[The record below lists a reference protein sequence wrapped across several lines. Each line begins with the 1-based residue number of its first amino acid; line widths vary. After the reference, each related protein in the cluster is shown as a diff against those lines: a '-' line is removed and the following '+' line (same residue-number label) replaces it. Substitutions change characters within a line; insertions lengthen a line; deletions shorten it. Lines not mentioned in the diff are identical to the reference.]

1 MMISPG
7 VFLISLYILILIFWA
22 VGGGGGGGELKA
34 QKVA

>member
-22 VGGGGGGGELKA
+22 VGGVGGGGELKA